1 MGYLKY
7 VRQAWTKPKHNMK
20 DLWKERLMQ
29 WRKEPATIRL
39 EHPTRI
45 DRARSLG
52 YKAKQGY
59 IVVRQRVNRGGKMH
73 PDIKG
78 GRRTAASSQRKTL
91 RINYQRIAEARAVQ
105 GFPNLEVLNSY
116 WVAKDGQHYWF
127 EIILVDTHSPAI
139 DTDPRIAW
147 ICGQKDRVGRGLT
160 SAGKRSRSLMG
171 KGKGYEK
178 VRPSRR
184 ANFRQH

>member
-7 VRQAWTKPKHNMK
+7 VRQTWKRPKETLGP
-20 DLWKERLMQ
+20 LWKERLIL
-29 WRKEPATIRL
+29 WRKEPVTIRI

-59 IVVRQRVNRGGKMH
+59 ILVRQRVKRGGKMR

-78 GRRTAASSQRKTL
+78 GRRSAHSYQRKVQRL
-91 RINYQRIAEARAVQ
+91 NYQRIAEDRCQ
-105 GFPNLEVLNSY
+105 KKFPNLEVLNSY
-116 WVAKDGQHYWF
+116 WVAKDGVYYWF
-127 EIILVDTHSPAI
+127 EILLVDKFHPAI
-139 DTDPRIAW
+139 KSDERISW
-147 ICGQKDRVGRGLT
+147 MLHHKDRVGRGLT
-160 SAGKRSRSLMG
+160 AAGKRARGLLR
-171 KGKGYEK
+171 KGKGAEK

-184 ANFRQH
+184 ANLRLH